1 MEAVV
6 LRDILLRAKDLI
18 IGGGRNCAYRYNSV
32 LNGLGEAIEFLS
44 HAELVDSNQNHT
56 KKECVDNQSKQ

>member
-1 MEAVV
+1 MRAVV
-6 LRDILLRAKDLI
+6 LRDILLMAKDLI

-44 HAELVDSNQNHT
+44 HAELVDLNQNHSEN
-56 KKECVDNQSKQ
+56 KA